1 MLYWHGMLVYTVIF
15 VLLLAGF
22 TGFTHAEMPAGNSD
36 PNPVNENN
44 PLLPVAMFRSN
55 GNPAPLKRGD
65 IGGIFISVD
74 FLMERPYLFRSKL
87 SQFVDAGL
95 VT

>member
-55 GNPAPLKRGD
+55 GNPAPLEKGGKGGFERGLS
-65 IGGIFISVD
+65 GKKWS
-74 FLMERPYLFRSKL
+74 LSLF
-87 SQFVDAGL
+87 FAF
-95 VT
+95 